1 MTDITSN
8 TYNPDVLTCIANLS
22 NDEVFTPPA
31 VARAMLDML
40 PQTLFS
46 DPNATFL
53 EMKAPKLIQINYSS
67 SVLPRGYIF
76 GKRVHFAGRVQPGW
90 FCYMEVAA

>member
-46 DPNATFL
+46 DPNATM
-53 EMKAPKLIQINYSS
+53 MKESAVEKAKNRAVEKLREAYPGS
-67 SVLPRGYIF
+67 G
-76 GKRVHFAGRVQPGW
+76 FA
-90 FCYMEVAA
+90 AAG